1 MAILADLTQKSLRPQ
16 HTGVSFEPVHGAILR
31 QRRVRTPG
39 FDAPRFGY
47 ITSGKGYDQVVSD
60 HVNAICAGESKAS
73 KAHKPFSDR
82 EPAPAPR
89 KRTRRI
95 RVKRLYKPVDG
106 NQSGPLFA
114 IYDRATGVAL
124 AHCRGVI
131 HHVMREAEKLAKS
144 QGGDLSDV
152 LVELAS

>member
-16 HTGVSFEPVHGAILR
+16 HTGVSFEPVHGAVLR
-31 QRRVRTPG
+31 HRRVRTPG

-47 ITSGKGYDQVVSD
+47 ITSGGAYDSPVSD
-60 HVNAICAGESKAS
+60 HVNAICAGEAKAS
-73 KAHKPFSDR
+73 QQHKPFSDR
-82 EPAPAPR
+82 EAAPAPR
-89 KRTRRI
+89 RRARHI
-95 RVKRLYKPVDG
+95 RVKKFYQPVDG

-114 IYDRATGVAL
+114 IYDRETGVAL

-144 QGGDLSDV
+144 QGGTLADV